1 MSWTEE
7 TKKARR
13 GVYNIRILD
22 EEGFAAL
29 RKAQRS
35 GADTSSVAALAELT
49 LSHPGAFNGPYVNSE
64 ILAAGLS
71 ILVAYIAFST
81 KSKLLS

>member
-7 TKKARR
+7 PKKARR
-13 GVYNIRILD
+13 GVYTIRILD
-22 EEGFAAL
+22 EESFAAF

-35 GADTSSVAALAELT
+35 SADTSSIPALAELS

-71 ILVAYIAFST
+71 LVVAYVAFST